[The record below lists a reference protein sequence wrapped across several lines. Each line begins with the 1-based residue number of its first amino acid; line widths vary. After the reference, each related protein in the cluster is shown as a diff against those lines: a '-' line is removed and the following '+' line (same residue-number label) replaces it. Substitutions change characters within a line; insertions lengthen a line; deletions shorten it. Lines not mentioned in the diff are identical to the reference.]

1 MAMFLVDVVIKSLV
15 DHEFY
20 QISNGLLLP
29 VKSHILSRSKPA
41 MLADSELTVTN
52 KCSDVDGPPLKKKEV
67 QYFVWGKPVMFA
79 DSKVTVRKKC
89 SYVDGPPLLEL
100 PPFGQVSYS
109 IALGSGVAALTIWD
123 WP

>member
-1 MAMFLVDVVIKSLV
+1 MAMILVDVVIKSLV

-52 KCSDVDGPPLKKKEV
+52 KCSDVDGPPLKKV
-67 QYFVWGKPVMFA
+67 FLGRSHIPLPCGVGCGHYRLAFA
-79 DSKVTVRKKC
+79 M
-89 SYVDGPPLLEL
+89 
-100 PPFGQVSYS
+100 
-109 IALGSGVAALTIWD
+109 
-123 WP
+123 